1 VAEPGGVGGPGEF
14 VADRVLGQPSAV
26 VGEQEL
32 GAAPVA
38 GVGHRASVATDL
50 GDPIDQ
56 REDLV
61 IERDHPLGVELAER
75 DLQPAAVIG

>member
-1 VAEPGGVGGPGEF
+1 
-14 VADRVLGQPSAV
+14 
-26 VGEQEL
+26 
-32 GAAPVA
+32 
-38 GVGHRASVATDL
+38 VATDL